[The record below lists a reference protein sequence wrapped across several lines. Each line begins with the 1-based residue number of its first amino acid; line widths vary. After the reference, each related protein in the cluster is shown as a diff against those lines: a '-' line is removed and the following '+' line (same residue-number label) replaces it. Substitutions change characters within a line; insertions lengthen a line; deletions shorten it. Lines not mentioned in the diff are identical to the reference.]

1 MKNNIDIV
9 QSHHPYGKRMTD
21 IEKLVTGLKE
31 RTKRPKRTDGWR

>member
-1 MKNNIDIV
+1 
-9 QSHHPYGKRMTD
+9 MTD